1 MTGFDFTSHK
11 NMRAVFAAAAF
22 FAGWIL
28 LAVFHTT
35 LWPGLRVSSIASN
48 LLAISIFAVGV
59 YLVSQNGAIWKILGV
74 GSGLLSVPLIVAS
87 ERITEMEFTFRK
99 FGFADIFSI
108 SHPLFQRSLLNNAVM
123 VLFCLAAVYIV
134 SMLYKSEG
142 KDKVRLCALTA
153 CLAYIVFFFVSPNFL
168 LNSLT
173 QMRYFGLFRY
183 KMSLIRILIN
193 LLPFIAVFIVLYL
206 IAVSMYSLCNSQKT
220 RVKLHGIGLVWA
232 WLALAG
238 SVVVIV
244 LCLVAGFTVRVK
256 TGIAPTGYLFAFNLL
271 LGISAF
277 TGYLLLIIKKR
288 MGLYV
293 ILIGVGLMLGIQL
306 TGTFYYSPLSIR
318 SAGLVLAA
326 IAPSVLG
333 ALNPLFA
340 YLAVRAGDK

>member
-1 MTGFDFTSHK
+1 MTEFNLKTQG
-11 NMRAVFAAAAF
+11 NMRAVWAAGAF

-142 KDKVRLCALTA
+142 KGKVRLCALTA
-153 CLAYIVFFFVSPNFL
+153 CVAYIVFFFVSPNFL

-173 QMRYFGLFRY
+173 QMHYFGLFRY

-206 IAVSMYSLCNSQKT
+206 IAVSMYSSLQFTKNKGEAARYRTCLGVVGSC
-220 RVKLHGIGLVWA
+220 GL
-232 WLALAG
+232 G
-238 SVVVIV
+238 CCYCSMP
-244 LCLVAGFTVRVK
+244 CCRFYRGVK

-277 TGYLLLIIKKR
+277 TGYLLLIIKKNGTLCNSYR
-288 MGLYV
+288 CRQCSAYSYRY
-293 ILIGVGLMLGIQL
+293 ILL
-306 TGTFYYSPLSIR
+306 
-318 SAGLVLAA
+318 
-326 IAPSVLG
+326 
-333 ALNPLFA
+333 
-340 YLAVRAGDK
+340 

>member
-1 MTGFDFTSHK
+1 MTEFNLKTQG
-11 NMRAVFAAAAF
+11 NMRAVWAAAAF

-99 FGFADIFSI
+99 FGFADFFSI

-142 KDKVRLCALTA
+142 KGKVRLCALTA

-244 LCLVAGFTVRVK
+244 LCLVAGFTVQVK